1 MKNNLKFFL
10 SIFTAFVLFS
20 CSGGDSED
28 STFINVPTPT
38 PSTPPKTITLRTTT
52 EIFPT
57 SAIFRAAIV
66 QQDGQ
71 GETPGFVYG
80 TTPNPTVINNASVTT
95 ITQGSTNFEVKSG
108 TLQPNTTYYVRG
120 FIKTGEGLYTYSSE
134 STFKTTG
141 YFGPGGG
148 YVGYD
153 KGEYV
158 NGWRF
163 MEIHPTTLNFS
174 SGGVGGQW
182 GVMGTFISGTY
193 PDFGKG
199 LENTNIIVS
208 ANSGA
213 NCAAKLCDNLV
224 LNGQSDWFLPSSQE
238 LLTLYKELKKG
249 NISISSSAWSST
261 QIDGNSAYSIYYQTF
276 GVPTPE
282 VILSS
287 SLKSM
292 ATTILPVRR
301 Y

>member
-1 MKNNLKFFL
+1 MKNNLKFLL
-10 SIFTAFVLFS
+10 SIFTVFLLSS

-28 STFINVPTPT
+28 STFINVPTPA
-38 PSTPPKTITLRTTT
+38 PSTPQKTITLRTTT

-71 GETPGFVYG
+71 GETPGFVYA

-95 ITQGSTNFEVKSG
+95 IAQGSTNFEVKSG
-108 TLQPNTTYYVRG
+108 TLQPNTTYYVRA

-141 YFGPGGG
+141 YFGPAGG
-148 YVGYD
+148 YVAYD
-153 KGEYV
+153 KGEAID
-158 NGWRF
+158 GWRYI
-163 MEIHPTTLNFS
+163 EIHPTTINYS
-174 SGGVGGQW
+174 SAGVGGKW
-182 GVMGTFISGTY
+182 GDPGTFISGTY

-199 LENTNIIVS
+199 LENTNIIV
-208 ANSGA
+208 AATTTA

-224 LNGQSDWFLPSSQE
+224 RGGYSDWFLPSSQE
-238 LLTLYKELKKG
+238 LLTLTKELGKG

-261 QIDGNSAYSIYYQTF
+261 QSDANSAYTTHYSTLISPAAIIITTNTK
-276 GVPTPE
+276 G
-282 VILSS
+282 
-287 SLKSM
+287 M
-292 ATTILPVRR
+292 ADNVFPARR

>member
-1 MKNNLKFFL
+1 MMKYKFLF
-10 SIFTAFVLFS
+10 FTLMVMILNS
-20 CSGGDSED
+20 CGGSDSDD
-28 STFINVPTPT
+28 STFINVPNPI
-38 PSTPPKTITLRTTT
+38 PSTPPKTISLRTTT

-57 SAIFRAAIV
+57 SAVFRGNIV
-66 QQDGQ
+66 QQDVQ
-71 GETPGFVYG
+71 GETPGFVYA

-95 ITQGSTNFEVKSG
+95 IAQGSTNFEVKSG

-120 FIKTGEGLYTYSSE
+120 FIKTGEGIYTYTAETS
-134 STFKTTG
+134 FKTTG

-163 MEIHPTTLNFS
+163 MEIHPTTLNYS

-182 GVMGTFISGTY
+182 GNMGTFISGTY

-261 QIDGNSAYSIYYQTF
+261 QVDGNSAYSIFYQTF

-287 SLKSM
+287 TLKSM
-292 ATTILPVRR
+292 GTTILPVRR